1 VNLVKISIIGC
12 GYVGAVTGACF
23 AEQGN
28 EVCFIDI
35 DVTKIEGIKSHKSP
49 IYEPGLDAL
58 LERNASRISTSTSIQ
73 KGIIGSDCS
82 FICVGTPSN
91 EDGSINLS
99 YIKSASEEIGYALRT
114 MKNHTIVVKS
124 TVVPGT
130 TGKVIAPI
138 LEINSSKRIMKDFSI
153 AMNPEFLKEGSAL
166 NDFLYPDRVIMG
178 VEDDRGRKLLEE
190 LYRSFSCPKLFT
202 SIKTAEMTKYVSN
215 AFLATKISFSN
226 EIGNICKK
234 LDIDVYEVMKGV
246 GLDLRIG
253 PKFLNAG
260 VGFGGSCFPKDV
272 SALIALA
279 EKNGENPILLK
290 SVIQINDQQPGRLV
304 ELLKS
309 RVGDLKNKRIAI
321 LGLAFKDNTDDI
333 RDSRAIPV
341 IKDLLELGVNVTA
354 YDPMVCEAMKKIF
367 PSINYCGSVTE
378 ALEDADGCLL
388 MTEWPEFAELHHEF
402 GKMRKK
408 IIIEGRRILSCE
420 GYEGICW

>member
-1 VNLVKISIIGC
+1 MKISIIGC
-12 GYVGAVTGACF
+12 GYVGAVTGACL
-23 AEQGN
+23 AELGN
-28 EVCFIDI
+28 GVCFIDI
-35 DVTKIEGIKSHKSP
+35 DDKKIKKIKSCQSP

-73 KGIIGSDCS
+73 EGITGSDCS

-91 EDGSINLS
+91 EDGSINLT
-99 YIKSASEEIGYALRT
+99 YIKSAAVEIGNALRT
-114 MKNHTIVVKS
+114 MKNHTVVVKS

-130 TGKVIAPI
+130 TEDVILPM
-138 LEINSSKRIMKDFSI
+138 LEKHSLKRVKEDFSV

-166 NDFLYPDRVIMG
+166 NDFFHPDRIILG
-178 VEDDRGRKLLEE
+178 IGDERGRTVLGE
-190 LYRSFSCPKLFT
+190 LYRSFSCPKLCT

-234 LDIDVYEVMKGV
+234 LDIDVYEVMEGV
-246 GLDLRIG
+246 GLDQRIG

-260 VGFGGSCFPKDV
+260 AGFGGSCFPKDV
-272 SALIALA
+272 AALIALA
-279 EKNGENPILLK
+279 QQKGENPILLK
-290 SVIQINDQQPGRLV
+290 SAIEINEKQPGRLV

-309 RVGDLKNKRIAI
+309 RVGELKNKRIAI

-341 IKDLLELGVNVTA
+341 IADLLERGADIAA
-354 YDPMVCEAMKKIF
+354 YDPMANEAMEKIY
-367 PSINYCGSVTE
+367 PSIRYCPSAAE
-378 ALEDADGCLL
+378 ALEGADGCLV
-388 MTEWPEFAELHHEF
+388 MTEWPEFAELQPEF
-402 GKMRKK
+402 DRMRKK
-408 IIIEGRRILSCE
+408 VIIEGRRILSCE

>member
-1 VNLVKISIIGC
+1 MKISIIGC

-23 AEQGN
+23 AELGN
-28 EVCFIDI
+28 EVCFIDV
-35 DVTKIEGIKSHKSP
+35 DVLKIKEIESHRSP
-49 IYEPGLDAL
+49 IFEPGLDSL
-58 LERNASRISTSTSIQ
+58 LEENAPRISTSTSIRE
-73 KGIIGSDCS
+73 GIIGSDCS

-91 EDGSINLS
+91 EDGSIDLT
-99 YIKSASEEIGYALRT
+99 YIKSAAEEIGNALRT
-114 MKNHTIVVKS
+114 MENHTVVVKS

-130 TGKVIAPI
+130 TDNVIIPL
-138 LEINSSKRIMKDFSI
+138 LEKNSLKCVERGFHV

-166 NDFLYPDRVIMG
+166 NDFFHPDRIIMG
-178 VEDDRGRKLLEE
+178 VMDDPGNKVLEE
-190 LYRSFSCPKLFT
+190 LYRSFSCQKLCT
-202 SIKTAEMTKYVSN
+202 SIKIAEMIKYVSN

-246 GLDLRIG
+246 GLDQRIG

-260 VGFGGSCFPKDV
+260 AGFGGSCFPKDV

-279 EKNGENPILLK
+279 EKYGESPILLK
-290 SVIQINDQQPGRLV
+290 SAIEINEKQPGRLV
-304 ELLKS
+304 ELLRS
-309 RVGDLKNKRIAI
+309 RVGELKNKRITI

-341 IKDLLELGVNVTA
+341 IKELLVQGADIAA
-354 YDPMVCEAMKKIF
+354 YDPMACGAMKKIF
-367 PSINYCGSVTE
+367 PSITYCRSAAE
-378 ALEDADGCLL
+378 ALNEADGCLV

-402 GKMRKK
+402 DRMRKK